1 MKTQVLAGVMC
12 VVALGAG
19 VVSARAA
26 GSGEAKPSKTETR
39 TVTVHGT
46 VEAIDKDA
54 RTVTL
59 KGPKGGTL
67 TLTVQDPQ
75 KLEVIKVGDPVV
87 ARYRES
93 LAIQVKKAG
102 EATPGASAK
111 ESVASSKPGE
121 NPAGAVERQVTVT
134 VTITA
139 INAKAQTITVK
150 GPQGNV
156 ETVKVRD
163 PKNLVGVKV
172 GDLVELTYTQA
183 LAIALDKAA
192 AK

>member
-1 MKTQVLAGVMC
+1 
-12 VVALGAG
+12 VALGAG
-19 VVSARAA
+19 AVSAQAT
-26 GSGEAKPSKTETR
+26 GSGEAKPAKTEAR
-39 TVTVHGT
+39 TVTVRGT
-46 VEAIDKDA
+46 VEAVDKEN

-67 TLTVQDPQ
+67 TLAVQDPQ
-75 KLEVIKVGDPVV
+75 KLEAVKVGDPVV
-87 ARYRES
+87 ARYYES
-93 LAIQVKKAG
+93 LAIQVRKAG
-102 EATPGASAK
+102 QATPGASAQ
-111 ESVASSKPGE
+111 EAVVRSKPGE
-121 NPAGAVERQVTVT
+121 TPGGAVGRQVTMT

-139 INAKAQTITVK
+139 IDAKARTVTVK

-183 LAIALDKAA
+183 LAIALDKPA